1 MTQNS
6 KKSSKTA
13 VGGVITAL
21 SIVLMFL
28 TSVIPTL
35 TYALPAAAGFLITL
49 IVIEIDK
56 KWALGVYV
64 AVSLLSVLLI
74 ADKEAA
80 VMYIMFFG
88 YYPIVKAIFEK
99 HFHSMLLW
107 VLKFAV
113 FNVGAVA
120 AGSACMPSGIRQNM
134 GNLLSAFRLSLCF
147 SWGCAFIWRRVETGG
162 AKNAERK
169 DKIYPQRN
177 GIYRPAGC
185 CDIDIVKTYSS
196 SSFFYSILVSSL
208 ISILGLV
215 FMDPLLHLLGSTSTI
230 LPFARQYVFWIL
242 ISGPFLSVSCVL
254 NNILRYEG
262 HANFAMIGLTTG
274 GILNIIGD
282 PLFMFLLGMGVSGAG
297 ISTAISQFISFLIL
311 LSMYRKKE
319 IVSSFHISAVS
330 GSF

>member
-113 FNVGAVA
+113 FNVGDVA
-120 AGSACMPSGIRQNM
+120 A
-134 GNLLSAFRLSLCF
+134 F
-147 SWGCAFIWRRVETGG
+147 FI
-162 AKNAERK
+162 
-169 DKIYPQRN
+169 
-177 GIYRPAGC
+177 
-185 CDIDIVKTYSS
+185 
-196 SSFFYSILVSSL
+196 
-208 ISILGLV
+208 
-215 FMDPLLHLLGSTSTI
+215 ST
-230 LPFARQYVFWIL
+230 YVFL
-242 ISGPFLSVSCVL
+242 VPFEEMEKYGAIAAWGLLAAGNVIFL
-254 NNILRYEG
+254 LYD
-262 HANFAMIGLTTG
+262 FAMT
-274 GILNIIGD
+274 N
-282 PLFMFLLGMGVSGAG
+282 
-297 ISTAISQFISFLIL
+297 LIRL
-311 LSMYRKKE
+311 YLIKWRKTFRRIFK
-319 IVSSFHISAVS
+319 F
-330 GSF
+330 